1 MRSLPLIA
9 AVIASILA
17 PVCLAVEPPR
27 EGQKL
32 ARVVEKIDVE
42 TGDDLA
48 NIGHGQIDRRYDFT
62 QSFKKPFFIFPDSS
76 DKKVPFF
83 THSGDTMASNDNIR
97 LTPSLPMHSGSIWA
111 DEPNMHKD
119 WQMHF
124 SFRAAGRG
132 YAGGDGLALW
142 YSKEKGVKGPVMGS
156 KDKWNGL
163 GLVFSTSSKLE
174 NRYSPLIY
182 GIVNDGNKEVN
193 GRTDYMQSAA
203 GSCLRDYR
211 NTPHAVWVRVTYKKR
226 QLRVDVDL
234 YKDGYQFIE
243 CFRAKDIDLPPGYF
257 FGVSAST
264 GQTMH
269 DDHDIL
275 GLEVF
280 EVNPH
285 PRKSKSKFQDEYK
298 ISNDVKQSFEE
309 AKKAIEDVEHDLN
322 AEQTYEGSEAET
334 FNPAIVQH
342 LQENQFKIIEALNVL
357 EQKVINSPQIAA
369 TNSHEKASAGV
380 ASAVA
385 PVDAKVE
392 AIRSKIDELE
402 DKLVTLDRDI
412 KELFNVIRTGNS
424 QGQMKMSEVARKLDE
439 SNNKIKSA
447 HDAIASS
454 QGKDGAGV
462 GSIAMYGLFFMI
474 GGVAVYAVSVVLRMR
489 SNNQPKKYI

>member
-1 MRSLPLIA
+1 
-9 AVIASILA
+9 
-17 PVCLAVEPPR
+17 
-27 EGQKL
+27 
-32 ARVVEKIDVE
+32 
-42 TGDDLA
+42 
-48 NIGHGQIDRRYDFT
+48 
-62 QSFKKPFFIFPDSS
+62 
-76 DKKVPFF
+76 
-83 THSGDTMASNDNIR
+83 
-97 LTPSLPMHSGSIWA
+97 
-111 DEPNMHKD
+111 
-119 WQMHF
+119 
-124 SFRAAGRG
+124 
-132 YAGGDGLALW
+132 
-142 YSKEKGVKGPVMGS
+142 
-156 KDKWNGL
+156 
-163 GLVFSTSSKLE
+163 
-174 NRYSPLIY
+174 PLIY
-182 GIVNDGNKEVN
+182 AIVNDGNKEVN
-193 GRTDYMQSAA
+193 GRTDYLQSAA

-211 NTPHAVWVRVTYKKR
+211 NTAHAVWVRVTYKKR

-439 SNNKIKSA
+439 SHNKIKSA

-454 QGKDGAGV
+454 QGKGGAGV
-462 GSIAMYGLFFMI
+462 GSIAMYGLFFMV
-474 GGVAVYAVSVVLRMR
+474 GGVDGVDLDWEYPGGNNGLSCNLQRLNDVDNFVLLLQQLRLKLGDDRLISIAVSTSVTPYGRTFISYDDPTSILAKSKWSKANGFGGVTVWEI
-489 SNNQPKKYI
+489 S

>member
-9 AVIASILA
+9 AVIASIFA
-17 PVCLAVEPPR
+17 PVSLAVEPPR

-32 ARVVEKIDVE
+32 ARVVDKIDVE

-83 THSGDTMASNDNIR
+83 TYSGDTMASNDNIR

-182 GIVNDGNKEVN
+182 AIVNDGNKEVN
-193 GRTDYMQSAA
+193 GRTDYLQYAA

-334 FNPAIVQH
+334 FNVRNIRNLDAQLLLAAFH
-342 LQENQFKIIEALNVL
+342 LI
-357 EQKVINSPQIAA
+357 S
-369 TNSHEKASAGV
+369 
-380 ASAVA
+380 
-385 PVDAKVE
+385 
-392 AIRSKIDELE
+392 
-402 DKLVTLDRDI
+402 
-412 KELFNVIRTGNS
+412 
-424 QGQMKMSEVARKLDE
+424 
-439 SNNKIKSA
+439 
-447 HDAIASS
+447 
-454 QGKDGAGV
+454 
-462 GSIAMYGLFFMI
+462 
-474 GGVAVYAVSVVLRMR
+474 
-489 SNNQPKKYI
+489 